1 MKKNKKYTQSKP
13 SETEVIVQQ
22 PPKPSKGFALSNV
35 NDLLTIVFCCLY
47 FIVEF
52 IPNFGSTDDQG
63 PQWVYLVLLDLII
76 VAYFLNN
83 KGEYAD
89 AVYNI
94 FRTLFSK
101 LYASLFLL
109 AGVSVFF
116 AINQTEGWVCY
127 VRFIATI
134 VAFFN
139 FAILLYKRQHLFDT
153 ITIILSVIVL
163 YQSIHELYVWF
174 TQMSN
179 VDIIGLI
186 LKLKGNAGNKNIFAA
201 SLMAKVPF
209 VMYGIYHSKGIKK
222 MYFFFVLLLTVW
234 LIYLINSRTTYLAL
248 IIITFFYLAFC
259 FFQFYKNKIKEIL
272 LANVGSV
279 IIALTIAYF
288 LSLLSLNASKNSFG
302 DESGVGYTSV
312 IDRVAAINSKND
324 DSRNQRLFL
333 WDHAFHYGLQHPLM
347 GCGYG
352 NWKFASI
359 PPTKYLVD
367 DLSVP
372 VHAHNDFLEFFA
384 ELGLP
389 GALLFLSL
397 FLTITYYTIKV
408 VLSGD
413 AGQENKIIAFFSL
426 LAMIGYGIDALFN
439 FPIERPVNQL
449 FFAFFAAINLMAYT
463 GSPFYNKADTTSDEK
478 EEQIEKKNFA
488 ENLKY
493 IYSFVA
499 ILLLIPSAYVTFLT
513 YQSLVVQNRVIADLQ
528 NEPLKLPIDNV
539 INAFPTMP
547 NVTSSAQPIDGI
559 LGRYLYENKRY
570 DEAIKYLD
578 RGIKANPYIMYC
590 EFLKADVY
598 FAQNKGDSALKYAS
612 LAYFSKPRAK
622 TYYQTLVAVCVKTSD
637 SVTLKK
643 AYQEFVKYRSK
654 ESLGY
659 NLYLQGLINIKMTTQ
674 PKGTTA
680 QMLRLA
686 DSVLKLFPND
696 STLLVRRNE
705 IITNIPAGN
714 VPDLAVQEKNVIRA
728 NQLFNEASALF
739 TKGDFNG
746 AANKFIQSTNI
757 SNGSYGVYENI
768 AICYFNMKQWE
779 KSLPWFDKVF
789 AMKSATDGKSEY
801 FKAAALINLGRKVEA
816 CALLNISK
824 SKGYTLADG
833 LINGY
838 CK

>member
-1 MKKNKKYTQSKP
+1 MKKNKKYIQTKP
-13 SETEVIVQQ
+13 SETVVAANQ
-22 PPKPSKGFALSNV
+22 PNPVTKGFSISNV
-35 NDLLTIVFCCLY
+35 SDLLTIVFCCLY

-52 IPNFGSTDDQG
+52 IPNLGATDDQG
-63 PQWVYLVLLDLII
+63 PQWVYLVLLDLGI

-83 KGEYAD
+83 KGEYAE
-89 AVYNI
+89 AVYDVFNS
-94 FRTLFSK
+94 LFSK
-101 LYASLFLL
+101 LYTALFVI
-109 AGVSVFF
+109 AGISVFF
-116 AINQTEGWVCY
+116 AINRTEGWVCY

-139 FAILLYKRQHLFDT
+139 FAILLYKRQRLFET
-153 ITIILSVIVL
+153 LTIILSLIVL
-163 YQSIHELYVWF
+163 YQSIQELYVFF

-179 VDIIGLI
+179 MELTALI

-201 SLMAKVPF
+201 SIMAKVPF
-209 VMYGIYHSKGIKK
+209 VMFGLYHSNGIKK
-222 MYFFFVLLLTVW
+222 MFFVFVLLLTSW
-234 LIYLINSRTTYLAL
+234 LIFLLNSRTTYIAL
-248 IIITFFYLAFC
+248 ISITLFYLAFC
-259 FFQFYKNKIKEIL
+259 FFQFAKQKNKEIL
-272 LANVGSV
+272 MFKAGSV
-279 IIALTIAYF
+279 MIALSIAYV
-288 LSLLSLNASKNSFG
+288 LSSVSLNAAKNSFG
-302 DESGVGYTSV
+302 DESSSGYGNV
-312 IDRVAAINSKND
+312 IERLSGINSASD

-359 PPTKYLVD
+359 PPTNPLVD

-384 ELGLP
+384 ELGFP
-389 GALLFLSL
+389 GGILFLAL
-397 FLTITYYTIKV
+397 FITVAFYSARV
-408 VLSGD
+408 VLSSDSGT
-413 AGQENKIIAFFSL
+413 ENKIIAFFSL
-426 LAMIGYGIDALFN
+426 LAMIGYGVDAFFN

-449 FFAFFAAINLMAYT
+449 FFAFFAAVNLMAYT
-463 GSPFYNKADTTSDEK
+463 GSPFYKEEPGSVEK
-478 EEQIEKKNFA
+478 EKKKTFW

-539 INAFPTMP
+539 INAFPSMP

-570 DEAIKYLD
+570 DEAIRYLD

-612 LAYFSKPRAK
+612 LAYFTKPRAK

-643 AYQEFVKYRSK
+643 AYQEFIKYRSK

-696 STLLVRRNE
+696 SSLLVRRSE
-705 IITNIPAGN
+705 IINNIPAGN
-714 VPDLAVQEKNVIRA
+714 IPSLAVQEKNVIRA
-728 NQLFNEASALF
+728 QQLFNEASTLF

-746 AANKFIQSTNI
+746 AANKFIQSTEI

-768 AICYFNMKQWE
+768 AICYFNMRQWE
-779 KSLPWFDKVF
+779 KSLPWFDRVF
-789 AMKSATDGKSEY
+789 AMKTATDGKSEY
-801 FKAAALINLGRKVEA
+801 FKAAALINLGRKDEA
-816 CALLNISK
+816 CALLKISK
-824 SKGYTLADG
+824 SKGYTAADG
-833 LINGY
+833 LMNGY

>member
-1 MKKNKKYTQSKP
+1 MKKNKKYSPVKTA
-13 SETEVIVQQ
+13 EVN
-22 PPKPSKGFALSNV
+22 PPITKTANRGFSLSNSS
-35 NDLLTIVFCCLY
+35 DLLTILFCCLY

-52 IPNFGSTDDQG
+52 IPNLGSTDDQG
-63 PQWVYLVLLDLII
+63 PQWVYLVLLDMGI

-83 KGEYAD
+83 KGEYAE
-89 AVYNI
+89 AVYAI
-94 FRTLFSK
+94 FNNLFSK
-101 LYASLFLL
+101 LYTALFVL
-109 AGVSVFF
+109 AGISVFF
-116 AINQTEGWVCY
+116 AINRTEGWVCY

-139 FAILLYKRQHLFDT
+139 LAILLYKRQNLFPT
-153 ITIILSVIVL
+153 LTIILAIIVL
-163 YQSIHELYVWF
+163 FQSIQELYVFF

-179 VDIIGLI
+179 NSLI
-186 LKLKGNAGNKNIFAA
+186 SLVLKLKGNAGNKNIFAA
-201 SLMAKVPF
+201 SVMAKVSF
-209 VMYGIYHSKGIKK
+209 VMYGLYHNNGAKK
-222 MYFFFVLLLTVW
+222 LFYFFVFLLTVW
-234 LIYLINSRTTYLAL
+234 LIYLLNSRTTYVAL
-248 IIITFFYLAFC
+248 FSISILYFAFC
-259 FFQFYKNKIKEIL
+259 GFQYYKQKNKDILIFNGGGIL
-272 LANVGSV
+272 LGL
-279 IIALTIAYF
+279 IIAYF
-288 LSLLSLNASKNSFG
+288 FSLMSLSAAKSSYV
-302 DESGVGYTSV
+302 DESSSSYGSV
-312 IDRVAAINSKND
+312 LDRVAGMNSSDD

-333 WDHAFHYGLQHPLM
+333 WDHAFHYGLQHPIM

-384 ELGLP
+384 ELGFP
-389 GALLFLSL
+389 GGLLFLSL
-397 FLTITYYTIKV
+397 FLTIAYYTARV
-408 VLSGD
+408 VLSPT

-426 LAMIGYGIDALFN
+426 LAMIGYGVDAVFN

-449 FFAFFAAINLMAYT
+449 FFAFFAAVNLMAYT
-463 GSPFYNKADTTSDEK
+463 GSDFRKT
-478 EEQIEKKNFA
+478 EESEEPKPGKTFS

-493 IYSFVA
+493 IYSFIA
-499 ILLLIPSAYVTFLT
+499 ILLLLPSAYVTFLT

-528 NEPLKLPIDNV
+528 NEPLKLPIESV
-539 INAFPTMP
+539 LNAFPTMP

-559 LGRYLYENKRY
+559 LGRYLYEKQRY
-570 DEAIKYLD
+570 DEALVYLD

-659 NLYLQGLINIKMTTQ
+659 ALYLQGLINIKMTTQ
-674 PKGTTA
+674 PKGTTP

-696 STLLVRRNE
+696 STLMVRRNE

-714 VPDLAVQEKNVIRA
+714 IPELAVQEKNVLKA
-728 NQLFNEASALF
+728 QQLFNEASALF
-739 TKGDFNG
+739 AKGDFEG
-746 AANKFIQSTNI
+746 AAQRFIKSTEI
-757 SNGSYGVYENI
+757 SNGSYGVFENI
-768 AICYFNMKQWE
+768 GVCYFNMKQWE
-779 KSLPWFDKVF
+779 RCLPWFDKVF
-789 AMKSATDGKSEY
+789 ATKSAADGKSEY
-801 FKAAALINLGRKVEA
+801 FKSAALINLGRKDEA
-816 CALLNISK
+816 CALLKISK
-824 SKGYTLADG
+824 AKGFTAADG
-833 LINGY
+833 LITGY

>member
-1 MKKNKKYTQSKP
+1 MKKNKKYTSVKAA
-13 SETEVIVQQ
+13 EVNTPIT
-22 PPKPSKGFALSNV
+22 KTANRGFSLSNSS
-35 NDLLTIVFCCLY
+35 DLLTILFCSLY

-52 IPNFGSTDDQG
+52 IPNLGATDDQG
-63 PQWVYLVLLDLII
+63 PQWVYLVLLDMGI

-83 KGEYAD
+83 KGEYAE
-89 AVYNI
+89 AVYAI
-94 FRTLFSK
+94 FNSLFSK
-101 LYASLFLL
+101 LYTALFVL
-109 AGVSVFF
+109 AGISVFF
-116 AINQTEGWVCY
+116 AINRTEGWVCY

-139 FAILLYKRQHLFDT
+139 LAILLYKRQNLFPT
-153 ITIILSVIVL
+153 LTIILALIVL
-163 YQSIHELYVWF
+163 FQSIQELYLFF

-179 VDIIGLI
+179 FDLTSLI

-201 SLMAKVPF
+201 SVMAKVPF
-209 VMYGIYHSKGIKK
+209 VMYGIYHSSGIKK
-222 MYFFFVLLLTVW
+222 IFFFIVLLLTVW
-234 LIYLINSRTTYLAL
+234 LIYLLNSRTTYVAL
-248 IIITFFYLAFC
+248 FSITFFFLSFC
-259 FFQFYKNKIKEIL
+259 VFQFYKQRRKEIL
-272 LANVGSV
+272 FLNVGSIV
-279 IIALTIAYF
+279 VVLTTAYF
-288 LSLLSLNASKNSFG
+288 LSLLSLNAAKNSYVDDAITGYGNMFDRIAKMNTSS
-302 DESGVGYTSV
+302 DE
-312 IDRVAAINSKND
+312 
-324 DSRNQRLFL
+324 SRNQRLFL
-333 WDHAFHYGLQHPLM
+333 WNHAFQYGLQHPIM

-384 ELGLP
+384 ELGLL
-389 GALLFLSL
+389 GGLLFLSL
-397 FLTITYYTIKV
+397 FLTIAYYTVRV
-408 VLSGD
+408 VLSSS
-413 AGQENKIIAFFSL
+413 AVQENKIIAFFSL
-426 LAMIGYGIDALFN
+426 LAMIGYGVDAVFN

-449 FFAFFAAINLMAYT
+449 FFAFFAAVNLMAYT
-463 GSPFYNKADTTSDEK
+463 GTDFRKPEDS
-478 EEQIEKKNFA
+478 EEPKPSKTFS

-493 IYSFVA
+493 IYSFIA
-499 ILLLIPSAYVTFLT
+499 ILLLLPSAYVTFLT

-528 NEPLKLPIDNV
+528 NEPLKLPIESV
-539 INAFPTMP
+539 LNAFPSMP

-559 LGRYLYENKRY
+559 LGRYLYEKQRY
-570 DEAIKYLD
+570 DEALVYLD

-659 NLYLQGLINIKMTTQ
+659 ALYLQGLINIKMTTQ
-674 PKGTTA
+674 PKGTTP

-696 STLLVRRNE
+696 STLMVRRSE
-705 IITNIPAGN
+705 IINNIPAGSI
-714 VPDLAVQEKNVIRA
+714 PELAVQEKNVLKA
-728 NQLFNEASALF
+728 QQLFNEASALF
-739 TKGDFNG
+739 AKGDFEG
-746 AANKFIQSTNI
+746 AAQRFIKSTDI

-768 AICYFNMKQWE
+768 GVCYFNMKQWE
-779 KSLPWFDKVF
+779 RCLPWFDKVF
-789 AMKSATDGKSEY
+789 ATKSANDGKSEY
-801 FKAAALINLGRKVEA
+801 FKAAALINLGKKDEP
-816 CALLNISK
+816 CALLKISK
-824 SKGYTLADG
+824 TKGFTAADG
-833 LINGY
+833 LIKGY
-838 CK
+838 CQ